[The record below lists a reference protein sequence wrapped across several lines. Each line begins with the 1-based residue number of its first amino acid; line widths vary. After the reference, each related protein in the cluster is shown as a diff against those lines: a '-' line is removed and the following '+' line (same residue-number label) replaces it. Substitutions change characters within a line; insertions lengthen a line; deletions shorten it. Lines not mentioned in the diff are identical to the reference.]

1 VFPSAP
7 SAILPPPYYMARGKP
22 ADFWEPLQ
30 LDRRTAL
37 RGLHQLDGIARLAH
51 VDKRIVSSNYFGV
64 LDALRAAE

>member
-1 VFPSAP
+1 
-7 SAILPPPYYMARGKP
+7 MARGKP